1 MNESFADQES
11 FLDSLINRHR
21 PVNIFLVN
29 GIRLSGTIR
38 SYDQSVL
45 LLDSPTGIQTIY
57 KHSISTVQDS
67 EYRGPNK
74 SLPRLG
80 QRKIEPPP
88 TPPGYH
94 IGAAQGTSRQ

>member
-11 FLDSLINRHR
+11 FLDSLINGHK

-38 SYDQSVL
+38 SYDQWVL

-57 KHSISTVQDS
+57 KHSVSTVQDS
-67 EYRGPNK
+67 EHRGPNK
-74 SLPRLG
+74 SFQHDSDRARSSHYPR
-80 QRKIEPPP
+80 R
-88 TPPGYH
+88 
-94 IGAAQGTSRQ
+94 R